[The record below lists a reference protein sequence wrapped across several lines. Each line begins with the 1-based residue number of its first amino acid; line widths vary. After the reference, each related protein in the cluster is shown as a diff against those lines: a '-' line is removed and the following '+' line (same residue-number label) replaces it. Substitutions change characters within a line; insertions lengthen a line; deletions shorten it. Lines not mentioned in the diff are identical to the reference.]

1 MEFQP
6 VRARSIAICCSLTG
20 LSPHEIGFL
29 PFLCP
34 GGPKKEQNQWCA
46 AACIGVARGTMP
58 KRQPSV
64 SRRRVL
70 HSDDPPN
77 AGHQRWVIVDPLG
90 VAATVVLARALDDGA
105 ASTHRVGRSSAG
117 AGASRRSS
125 RRSRRAVLSLP
136 ARIAQ
141 QLQNG
146 FEGVV
151 PPLWIQS
158 DLGLHLKDQMVN
170 LSWNPEGMALLLR
183 RGPTTRPVQA
193 IPELRREGESV
204 QEQQ

>member
-1 MEFQP
+1 MDTGKTFIFILRFAWPTSARHGIEFQP
-6 VRARSIAICCSLTG
+6 VRARSTATCFRLTG
-20 LSPHEIGFL
+20 PSPREIGLL
-29 PFLCP
+29 PFSCP
-34 GGPKKEQNQWCA
+34 GGPKKEQTKWCA
-46 AACIGVARGTMP
+46 DACLGVARGTMP

-136 ARIAQ
+136 ARAAQ
-141 QLQNG
+141 QLQDG
-146 FEGVV
+146 SKESC
-151 PPLWIQS
+151 PLVGS
-158 DLGLHLKDQMVN
+158 KV
-170 LSWNPEGMALLLR
+170 
-183 RGPTTRPVQA
+183 T
-193 IPELRREGESV
+193 
-204 QEQQ
+204 